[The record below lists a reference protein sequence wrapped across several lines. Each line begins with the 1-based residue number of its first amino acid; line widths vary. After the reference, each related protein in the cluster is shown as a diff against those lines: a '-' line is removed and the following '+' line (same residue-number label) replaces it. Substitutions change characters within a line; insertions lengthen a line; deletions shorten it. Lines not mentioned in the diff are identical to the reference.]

1 MARLNCL
8 RSIPCFQGGGN
19 STRYG
24 VERNKM
30 IWLHRAS
37 WLIMS
42 IVAFMTIPVIKAQAE
57 IIEAATLSEVFI
69 QLSLRALS
77 NITL

>member
-1 MARLNCL
+1 
-8 RSIPCFQGGGN
+8 
-19 STRYG
+19 
-24 VERNKM
+24 M